1 MEFGNRLKELRQQ
14 HGLTQ
19 AELANFLDLGA
30 TAISNYESNRNE
42 PAFDKLVQLATYFD
56 VSCDYLL
63 GTSDKY
69 LPVAGEVL
77 DRDIIEIFNL
87 YQEMDGTSVNE
98 LKSYSYYLIY
108 KQNMRNSKV

>member
-42 PAFDKLVQLATYFD
+42 PSFDKLVQLATYFD

-63 GTSDKY
+63 GTSGHY
-69 LPVAGEVL
+69 LPVDGLVL
-77 DRDIIEIFNL
+77 DGDMIEIFQL
-87 YQEMDGTSVNE
+87 YQEMDFTSVNE
-98 LKSYSYYLIY
+98 LKSYSNYLIY
-108 KQNMRNSKV
+108 KQNKKNSKV